1 MVQFQIVDI
10 LSDDTPNDEG
20 GKDFL
25 VTIYG
30 KTTDNKSIVCNAT
43 GFKPYFYLKIPG
55 RWTYPTVEVFL
66 REAGD
71 DSDDKINTTVVY

>member
-10 LSDDTPNDEG
+10 LSDDIPNDEG

-30 KTTDNKSIVCNAT
+30 KTDDNKSIVCNICNM
-43 GFKPYFYLKIPG
+43 LS
-55 RWTYPTVEVFL
+55 
-66 REAGD
+66 
-71 DSDDKINTTVVY
+71 DSDFS